1 MKASVEVKA
10 AGAAIAQ
17 ASRPRSSASASRIG
31 MISEPVTV
39 LLEKSMQAQFLIPM
53 AISLAFGVLFA
64 TGVTMFLIP
73 LNYMI
78 LEDIRGW
85 LGFSS
90 AAGSGVLR
98 AQGGQPS
105 SSSIGS

>member
-1 MKASVEVKA
+1 MTTF
-10 AGAAIAQ
+10 AGLTPI
-17 ASRPRSSASASRIG
+17 
-31 MISEPVTV
+31 